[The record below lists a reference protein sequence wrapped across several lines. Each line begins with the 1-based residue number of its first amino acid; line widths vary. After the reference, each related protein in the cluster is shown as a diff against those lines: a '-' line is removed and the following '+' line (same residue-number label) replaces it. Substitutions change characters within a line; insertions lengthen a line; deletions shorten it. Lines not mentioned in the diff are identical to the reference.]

1 MQDLIRRLKQWLRP
15 GKPARMASLPPKA
28 IQKVAQQVGMTHD
41 VEYSCDEV
49 LHVLD
54 QFVEAFLR
62 GEDVAKLMPLVQ
74 RHLEMCADC
83 RQEFEALLR
92 ILRARPASSP

>member
-1 MQDLIRRLKQWLRP
+1 MRNLIRKLKQWVWP
-15 GKPARMASLPPKA
+15 GGTPQMPPPSPRVV
-28 IQKVAQQVGMTHD
+28 QQVAQQVEMTHD

-49 LHVLD
+49 LHLLD

-62 GEDVAKLMPLVQ
+62 GEDVAKLMPLVK

-83 RQEFEALLR
+83 REEFEALVRVLR
-92 ILRARPASSP
+92 GSPASPA